1 MSILLPKAAIYG
13 AKVMNLGKAIF
24 DLAFAQILLK
34 RQIDLRVKGPDL
46 ATQTAQP
53 TYVWGEARNA
63 AGITRKV
70 RIRTNNVYSLTVDGA
85 LAVVTWLLNNQPTGG
100 SYTPAML
107 MGAELVESL
116 PGSGTFQV
124 S

>member
-1 MSILLPKAAIYG
+1 MSILLPKSAIDG

-70 RIRTNNVYSLTVDGA
+70 RIRTNNVYSLTVD
-85 LAVVTWLLNNQPTGG
+85 
-100 SYTPAML
+100 S
-107 MGAELVESL
+107 SL
-116 PGSGTFQV
+116 G
-124 S
+124 